1 MVSFRA
7 PSFLVPYVEV
17 NHVCFVDSYVVIA
30 AECGLDLGRPVLE
43 APRTES
49 TDRGGSIFGLC
60 TLGGIHND
68 LSCLV
73 VPSLRDFA
81 LPPPYSISTSCCP
94 LSCLSIWQQK
104 QKESSDDDDDTT
116 SFNSKSFHG
125 ALVCIR
131 QYLLSA
137 SPKAQVKGP
146 PMKRMTD
153 GMSRSWRCGRGHTIP
168 TPPCK
173 IFYHNVVSGRKS
185 SD

>member
-1 MVSFRA
+1 MVSSRA
-7 PSFLVPYVEV
+7 PSCLVPYVEE

-60 TLGGIHND
+60 TRGGIHND

-81 LPPPYSISTSCCP
+81 SPPPYSISSSCCP
-94 LSCLSIWQQK
+94 LSCLSVWQQK

-116 SFNSKSFHG
+116 SFNNKSFHG
-125 ALVCIR
+125 ALVCTRPISFIR
-131 QYLLSA
+131 VSKSA
-137 SPKAQVKGP
+137 GEGAADEAD
-146 PMKRMTD
+146 D
-153 GMSRSWRCGRGHTIP
+153 GWDVQIMAMRSRSYYSNSALQDLLP
-168 TPPCK
+168 
-173 IFYHNVVSGRKS
+173 
-185 SD
+185 